1 MKNFLAKNL
10 TLLIGIAVLL
20 IGITGVVLDLIN
32 GNANTVDAANADIY
46 NNTTSET
53 DNTGYLPYTMSLQEE
68 EDQVFS
74 ADNLRD
80 NNWEY
85 FGNPIVSSQIVIPDR
100 ILIPSIGLDAPV
112 VPSVYAVIEV
122 DNVGF
127 GQFEAPNELAAGWHT
142 NSAGL
147 GEVGNTVINGHHNVY
162 GRVFEHLVDVQV
174 GDLIYLYSGNTY
186 YVYQVSNY
194 MILPERDEDIETR
207 RENARWLLPTTDE
220 RLTLVTCWPIYS
232 NTHRLIIVARPVRFV
247 PNVNGIE

>member
-1 MKNFLAKNL
+1 MKKFLIKNL
-10 TLLIGIAVLL
+10 TLIIGIAVLL
-20 IGITGVVLDLIN
+20 IGISGITLDLIN
-32 GNANTVDAANADIY
+32 GNSATVDAAIGIPSDNSNVP
-46 NNTTSET
+46 NNS
-53 DNTGYLPYTMSLQEE
+53 GYLPYTLSLQEE
-68 EDQVFS
+68 EAQIFS
-74 ADNLRD
+74 AENLQ
-80 NNWEY
+80 NHNWEY
-85 FGNPIVSSQIVIPDR
+85 FRTPIVSTSIIVPDR

-112 VPSVYAVIEV
+112 VPSVYSIVEV

-127 GQFEAPNELAAGWHT
+127 GQFEAPNEFAAGWHT

-162 GRVFEHLVDVQV
+162 GRVFEHLVDVQI

-247 PNVNGIE
+247 PNVNGIQ